1 MTPMTVRGLVPRSEG
16 DHALLMLQTLA
27 GDRVLGL
34 LVPTSE
40 ATRLARVLGAG
51 GCRCSPIYDLLLE
64 LSETVRA
71 SVARAV
77 LDASQGGIGARIE
90 FTWNGSEA
98 RFDCHPVDAVGLAVR
113 TGAPIYATTGALSH
127 TCPSTAHGRAAG
139 DHSIALWLDRI
150 RPDDF
155 GSPPASRV

>member
-16 DHALLMLQTLA
+16 DNALLMLQTLG
-27 GDRVLGL
+27 GDRILGL

-40 ATRLARVLGAG
+40 ATRLARVLGPG

-77 LDASQGGIGARIE
+77 LDASEGGIGARIV
-90 FTWNGSEA
+90 FSWNGAET
-98 RFDCHPVDAVGLAVR
+98 RFDCHPIDAVGLAVR

-127 TCPSTAHGRAAG
+127 TCPSGAHGRPAG
-139 DHSIALWLDRI
+139 EQSIARWLARV

-155 GSPPASRV
+155 GELGARA